1 MKKTFGQKIRDYRV
15 EHTHLSLRKL
25 AEMAGISP
33 TYLSR
38 IENDKEPPPSE
49 DIIIRIASALDVDK
63 DQLLSSADKISPD
76 LLKTIREKPGFFPNF
91 IRTVRDFDETSLED
105 ILKLV
110 QLIQSKSLR
119 MKRKEWQYVEK
130 IIRDLLGEKVSKE
143 ELQTIYEYVHTEI
156 TAPK

>member
-1 MKKTFGQKIRDYRV
+1 MEKTFGQKIRDYRI
-15 EHTHLSLRKL
+15 ENTHLSLRKL
-25 AEMAGISP
+25 AETVDISP

-49 DIIIRIASALDVDK
+49 DIIIRIAQTLGVDE
-63 DQLLSSADKISPD
+63 DELLSYADKISPD
-76 LLKTIREKPGFFPNF
+76 LLKTIRENPGFFPNF
-91 IRTVRDFDETSLED
+91 IRSVRDFDETRLED

-130 IIRDLLGEKVSKE
+130 IIKDLLGEKLDKE
-143 ELQTIYEYVHTEI
+143 ELENIYKYVHTEI
-156 TAPK
+156 NAPK